1 MTESELIQVSAEPIY
16 IESQSDAQA
25 GRYVFAYTIHI
36 QNNSNNP
43 VQLLRRYWSI
53 TDGNGKTVEVRG
65 DGVIGEQP
73 HLAPGEHYTYTS
85 GSVIETPVGTMHGH
99 YEMQNTDGTEFTTL
113 IPLFRLAVP
122 GVLN

>member
-1 MTESELIQVSAEPIY
+1 MNNDPLIQVSAEPFY
-16 IESQSDAQA
+16 IESQSDTQA
-25 GRYVFAYTIHI
+25 DRYVFAYTIHI
-36 QNNSNNP
+36 QNNSERS

-85 GSVIETPVGTMHGH
+85 GSVIETPFGTMHGH
-99 YEMQNTDGTEFTTL
+99 YEMQNSDGSEFTTL

>member
-1 MTESELIQVSAEPIY
+1 MNNAPLIQVSAEPFY
-16 IESQSDAQA
+16 IESQSDDQA
-25 GRYVFAYTIHI
+25 GRFVFAYTIHI
-36 QNNSNNP
+36 QNNGNAA

-73 HLAPGEHYTYTS
+73 LLAPGEHYTYTS

-99 YEMQNTDGTEFTTL
+99 YEMQHADGSEFTAT

>member
-1 MTESELIQVSAEPIY
+1 M
-16 IESQSDAQA
+16 
-25 GRYVFAYTIHI
+25 H
-36 QNNSNNP
+36 
-43 VQLLRRYWSI
+43 
-53 TDGNGKTVEVRG
+53 DGWFFFPL

-122 GVLN
+122 GVLY

>member
-1 MTESELIQVSAEPIY
+1 MNNESLIQVFAEPLY
-16 IESQSDAQA
+16 IESQSDEKAA
-25 GRYVFAYTIHI
+25 RFVFAYTIHI
-36 QNNSNNP
+36 QNNGTSS

-99 YEMQNTDGTEFTTL
+99 YEMKNADGSEFITQ

>member
-1 MTESELIQVSAEPIY
+1 MSIGALVQVTVESFF
-16 IESQSDAQA
+16 IESQSEVAAD
-25 GRYVFAYTIHI
+25 RYVFAYTIHI
-36 QNNSNNP
+36 QNNSAET

-53 TDGNGKTVEVRG
+53 TDGNAKTVEVRG

-73 HLAPGEHYTYTS
+73 TLTPGEHYTYTS
-85 GSVIETPVGTMHGH
+85 GSVLETPVGTMHGH
-99 YEMQNTDGTEFTTL
+99 YEMITALGAEFEVS